1 MKDLTIK
8 PTAEQEAIIQA
19 LPNYELIKV
28 NAFAG
33 TGKTTTLQ
41 LLTNY
46 YPQKQFLYLAYN
58 KSIQLEASKKFGRN
72 VQVKTVHSV
81 AYKYVSEHTN
91 LNLGNITNYYAK
103 DFANHFNLDYKT
115 AQKVCNAFSVYCNS
129 SDIDIGE
136 QPYQKYIM
144 TFMEL
149 VNSGEISPSF
159 DFILKKFHILLIN
172 DINIEKY
179 DTVLLDEAQDSTD
192 VIIDIFMRI
201 NAVHKILV
209 GDKHQQIYSFR
220 DSKNAMQKINC
231 KELTLTK
238 TFRFPKNIAN
248 YSNTLLSRFKGEAL
262 IIHSDIEPVSFQS
275 AIKDPAFSIG
285 YISRGNSALI
295 TKMLELQENNEKF
308 KTVRQPEEIFRTI
321 KDIGYLLDNDR
332 RKISSP
338 NSFLRDLL
346 DEHDLKNYIKA
357 TKDFQLESTLRI
369 FQSTFNSNLSEVF
382 KIESIANGYFNSH
395 EKFRYFL
402 TTAHTAKGLEF
413 DCTVISDDF
422 FPFEKIISECGYNTY
437 QSFFENIETCNHSI
451 LDEFNL
457 FYVALTRCKKCSEIY
472 DNNILYLESDDW
484 KDVLDENLKR
494 LSTKKISEYP
504 LADSVKTPIQ
514 QQNFEEIGILKRIT
528 GFFFE
533 NNRNK

>member
-1 MKDLTIK
+1 
-8 PTAEQEAIIQA
+8 
-19 LPNYELIKV
+19 
-28 NAFAG
+28 
-33 TGKTTTLQ
+33 
-41 LLTNY
+41 
-46 YPQKQFLYLAYN
+46 
-58 KSIQLEASKKFGRN
+58 
-72 VQVKTVHSV
+72 
-81 AYKYVSEHTN
+81 
-91 LNLGNITNYYAK
+91 
-103 DFANHFNLDYKT
+103 
-115 AQKVCNAFSVYCNS
+115 
-129 SDIDIGE
+129 
-136 QPYQKYIM
+136 
-144 TFMEL
+144 
-149 VNSGEISPSF
+149 
-159 DFILKKFHILLIN
+159 
-172 DINIEKY
+172 
-179 DTVLLDEAQDSTD
+179 
-192 VIIDIFMRI
+192 MRI